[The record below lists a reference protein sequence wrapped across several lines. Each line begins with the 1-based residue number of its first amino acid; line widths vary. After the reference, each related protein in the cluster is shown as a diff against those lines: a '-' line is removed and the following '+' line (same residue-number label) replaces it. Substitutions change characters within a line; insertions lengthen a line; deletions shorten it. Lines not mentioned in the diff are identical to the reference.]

1 MNQQQILSAAKQSGV
16 LISHRDEFL
25 KSVEKFGRLMLNK
38 SKPLT
43 PTQTAYL
50 AALDDQMSLNDLASK
65 FGCTPQNALKM
76 IRALEARKLVTK
88 EKLYRK
94 SWAYHYKRK

>member
-1 MNQQQILSAAKQSGV
+1 MSQILFIAKQSGV

-50 AALDDQMSLNDLASK
+50 SALDDWMSLNDLANK

-88 EKLYRK
+88 EKLYRQA
-94 SWAYHYKRK
+94 WAYYYKRK

>member
-1 MNQQQILSAAKQSGV
+1 MSQILSIAKQSGV
-16 LISHRDEFL
+16 LISNRDEFL

-50 AALDDQMSLNDLASK
+50 TALDDWMSLKDLANK

-94 SWAYHYKRK
+94 SWAYYYKRK

>member
-1 MNQQQILSAAKQSGV
+1 MSQILSIAKQSGV
-16 LISHRDEFL
+16 LISNRDEFL

-50 AALDDQMSLNDLASK
+50 AALDDQMSLNDLSNK

-76 IRALEARKLVTK
+76 IRALEARNLVTK

-94 SWAYHYKRK
+94 SWAYYYKRK